1 MITGNEN
8 TKRDF
13 ASEMSALCISI
24 REEVLEISKRYSM
37 SPLDL
42 LRETGCLLIEDAG
55 RLSEGFEKWKQE
67 QLNKE
72 TDNE

>member
-1 MITGNEN
+1 MTGNKN
-8 TKRDF
+8 DKRDF

-24 REEVLEISKRYSM
+24 REEVLEISQRYFM

-42 LRETGCLLIEDAG
+42 LKETGCLLIADSV
-55 RLSEGFEKWKQE
+55 RLTEVYEKWKHE
-67 QLNKE
+67 QNKE

>member
-1 MITGNEN
+1 MTGNKN
-8 TKRDF
+8 DKRDF

-24 REEVLEISKRYSM
+24 REEVLEISQRYNM

-42 LRETGCLLIEDAG
+42 LKDTGCLLIEDSA
-55 RLSEGFEKWKQE
+55 RLAEGFEKWKRE
-67 QLNKE
+67 QNKG